1 MNDPYVSMEVFNMG
15 IGMEQPNIDT
25 PVELTKEKT
34 VELVK
39 LSNDFAF
46 EKFKADYIKEMATDP
61 MIAPV
66 LISSIAHDW
75 VFINHGFSEEDFK
88 AALFAHK
95 IYEDHEVSQHM
106 QNKQMELMMLAAQQN
121 PMMMQQMMGGAPGMG
136 GGMF

>member
-1 MNDPYVSMEVFNMG
+1 MNDPYVSMEIFNMG
-15 IGMEQPNIDT
+15 IGMEQPSCET
-25 PVELTKEKT
+25 PAALTKEKT

-39 LSNDFAF
+39 ASNDFAF
-46 EKFKADYIKEMATDP
+46 DKFKADYIGEMAKDP

-95 IYEDHEVSQHM
+95 IYEDPDVSQHM
-106 QNKQMELMMLAAQQN
+106 QQKQMELMMIAAQQN
-121 PMMMQQMMGGAPGMG
+121 PDRKSVV
-136 GGMF
+136 